1 MNVSDEVIRAAF
13 EKFASEHG
21 WNLRPYVTNCGII
34 GETDYG
40 HPSVR
45 AAWSA
50 FRAAFSIAIPDG
62 WKIVPVEATAGMAF
76 AGSDAV
82 NFSVMTDN
90 ARVIYDAMLNTAPQP
105 DYTK

>member
-50 FRAAFSIAIPDG
+50 FIAAFSISIPDG
-62 WKIVPVEATAGMAF
+62 WKVVPVEATRDMVTSGNDAMAWDCCSGD
-76 AGSDAV
+76 ASDAWRA
-82 NFSVMTDN
+82 M
-90 ARVIYDAMLNTAPQP
+90 VIDAPQP

>member
-13 EKFASEHG
+13 EKWVSSCEVRSIFLTLEIHED
-21 WNLRPYVTNCGII
+21 
-34 GETDYG
+34 GEYLNNQTLD
-40 HPSVR
+40 S
-45 AAWSA
+45 WSA